1 MCQTT
6 EDVPLVGD
14 KSETRM
20 TASVLKQD
28 PNTQTV
34 KKSANRM
41 IKQNVQIAG
50 QIKAQNNSQTVIN
63 KDTVLSGCGLLNA

>member
-28 PNTQTV
+28 PNQQKQKTKV
-34 KKSANRM
+34 KK
-41 IKQNVQIAG
+41 
-50 QIKAQNNSQTVIN
+50 
-63 KDTVLSGCGLLNA
+63 NAYLI